1 MDTTIVIL
9 TAGTVIAIYL
19 LCLLFREP
27 GVQPVIRDSINGA
40 TVEKCPHCNG
50 VVGVS
55 LKESVTWRISQ
66 KDVCPH
72 CNRKIKR

>member
-9 TAGTVIAIYL
+9 TVGGVIVVCL
-19 LCLLFREP
+19 LCLLFREH
-27 GVQPVIRDSINGA
+27 GAQPVIKEPISDA
-40 TVEKCPHCNG
+40 TVEKCPHCDG

-55 LKESVTWRISQ
+55 LKESVTWRISK

-72 CNRKIKR
+72 CNRRIKR